1 MQNGKQTLNDEVE
14 DEADLL
20 QPIHTQSHSIQTDDP
35 AFHPN
40 AFGTEIMS
48 MSHLILP

>member
-20 QPIHTQSHSIQTDDP
+20 QPIHTQSHSSQTDEL

-40 AFGTEIMS
+40 AFRTEIIS
-48 MSHLILP
+48 MNHLILP